1 MSLSVSAP
9 AKVILFG
16 EHAVVYGQPAIAVA
30 VDLRCYFDV
39 TAKHHVNNTG
49 SLCIYLRDLSET
61 VVRLSKPADEY
72 LGALLTSSEE
82 LLEKAWAMVSN
93 TLYNSNPSIPKSTIS
108 RSVCICFYLLL
119 RSLQIARS
127 CTFPSSRAVLRCDL
141 HTHIEV
147 HSDIPVG
154 AGLGSSAAFSVAA
167 ATTFLILSG
176 CLSMESDFT
185 PDRQQCD
192 LIQSLAHEAE
202 AIIHGKPSGLDTAVS
217 VHGGGVYFK
226 RHTSTPVLHRIP
238 IPSEDWN
245 ILIVNSNVGR
255 STGEVVQAVA
265 DRRRR
270 QTTAVDDLL
279 QKIGD
284 LSRKAFDV
292 FNGSEVCLAKL
303 TPLIRKNQQL
313 LVNLDVSCL
322 AVDEIISELCR
333 FGLTAKLTGAG
344 RGGCVIAVA
353 LNSCG
358 YEQALQLM
366 QNKSLWAKV
375 VRGFAVGVHVLRTF
389 PRPSAS

>member
-1 MSLSVSAP
+1 
-9 AKVILFG
+9 
-16 EHAVVYGQPAIAVA
+16 
-30 VDLRCYFDV
+30 
-39 TAKHHVNNTG
+39 
-49 SLCIYLRDLSET
+49 
-61 VVRLSKPADEY
+61 
-72 LGALLTSSEE
+72 
-82 LLEKAWAMVSN
+82 MVSN
-93 TLYNSNPSIPKSTIS
+93 TLHNSNPSTPKSTIS
-108 RSVCICFYLLL
+108 RSVCICFYVLL

-127 CTFPSSRAVLRCDL
+127 CTFPSSRAVLRRGL

-147 HSDIPVG
+147 YSDIPVG

-176 CLSMESDFT
+176 CLSMENDFT
-185 PDRQQCD
+185 PARQQCD

-217 VHGGGVYFK
+217 VHGGGIYFK
-226 RHTSTPVLHRIP
+226 RHATTPVLHRIH
-238 IPSEDWN
+238 IPNGDWD
-245 ILIVNSNVGR
+245 ILIVNSNVCR

-292 FNGSEVCLAKL
+292 LNENEVSLAKL

-313 LVNLDVSCL
+313 LVNLDVSCF
-322 AVDEIISELCR
+322 AVDEIISELFR
-333 FGLTAKLTGAG
+333 LGLTAKLTGAG

-353 LNSCG
+353 LNSSG

-366 QNKSLWAKV
+366 RNKSLWAKV
-375 VRGFAVGVHVLRTF
+375 VRGFAVGVHVLRTS
-389 PRPSAS
+389 PRLSAP